1 MELSENAM
9 RAEIQKLGVAPIDGT
24 VPLSSC
30 VEQLLSAFEGMRS
43 QVAAS
48 RSKWD
53 EMMGALSEVS
63 EQTQTM
69 KKQVEAQSMKK
80 QVEAQSLKKQVEA
93 QSMKKQVE
101 AQSMKK
107 QVEAQSLKKQVEA
120 QSMKKQVEAQSLKK
134 QAEEAVKD
142 SDQQDSVKEAEVSE
156 GYSHVKEMQ
165 EMIVEALEQ

>member
-24 VPLSSC
+24 APLSSC

-63 EQTQTM
+63 EQAQTM

-80 QVEAQSLKKQVEA
+80 QV
-93 QSMKKQVE
+93 
-101 AQSMKK
+101 
-107 QVEAQSLKKQVEA
+107 
-120 QSMKKQVEAQSLKK
+120 
-134 QAEEAVKD
+134 EEAVKD

>member
-1 MELSENAM
+1 MELSVNAL

-24 VPLSSC
+24 APLSSC

-63 EQTQTM
+63 EQVQTM

-80 QVEAQSLKKQVEA
+80 QVEAQT
-93 QSMKKQVE
+93 M
-101 AQSMKK
+101 
-107 QVEAQSLKKQVEA
+107 
-120 QSMKKQVEAQSLKK
+120 KK

-142 SDQQDSVKEAEVSE
+142 SDQQDSVKDAEVSE
-156 GYSHVKEMQ
+156 GCSHVKEMQ

>member
-24 VPLSSC
+24 APLSSC

-93 QSMKKQVE
+93 QSMKRQVE

-107 QVEAQSLKKQVEA
+107 QV
-120 QSMKKQVEAQSLKK
+120 
-134 QAEEAVKD
+134 EEAVKD

>member
-24 VPLSSC
+24 APLSSC

-63 EQTQTM
+63 EQAQTM
-69 KKQVEAQSMKK
+69 
-80 QVEAQSLKKQVEA
+80 KKQVEA

-107 QVEAQSLKKQVEA
+107 QV
-120 QSMKKQVEAQSLKK
+120 
-134 QAEEAVKD
+134 EEAVKD

>member
-24 VPLSSC
+24 APLSSC

-93 QSMKKQVE
+93 QSLKKQVEAQSLKRQVEAQSMKRQVE

-107 QVEAQSLKKQVEA
+107 QV
-120 QSMKKQVEAQSLKK
+120 
-134 QAEEAVKD
+134 EEAVKD

>member
-1 MELSENAM
+1 MELSENAL

-24 VPLSSC
+24 APLSSC

-63 EQTQTM
+63 EQAQTV

-80 QVEAQSLKKQVEA
+80 QVEAQSMKKQVEEA

-107 QVEAQSLKKQVEA
+107 QVEAQSLKKQVE
-120 QSMKKQVEAQSLKK
+120 
-134 QAEEAVKD
+134 EAVKD

-156 GYSHVKEMQ
+156 GCAHVKEMQ

>member
-24 VPLSSC
+24 APLSSC

-80 QVEAQSLKKQVEA
+80 QVEAQSMKKQVEA

-101 AQSMKK
+101 AQSM
-107 QVEAQSLKKQVEA
+107 
-120 QSMKKQVEAQSLKK
+120 KK

>member
-24 VPLSSC
+24 APLSSC

-80 QVEAQSLKKQVEA
+80 QVEAQS
-93 QSMKKQVE
+93 
-101 AQSMKK
+101 MKK

-120 QSMKKQVEAQSLKK
+120 QSMKRQVEAQSMKK
-134 QAEEAVKD
+134 QVEEAVKD

>member
-1 MELSENAM
+1 MELSENVM

-24 VPLSSC
+24 APLSSC

-63 EQTQTM
+63 EQAQT
-69 KKQVEAQSMKK
+69 MKK

-93 QSMKKQVE
+93 QSLKR
-101 AQSMKK
+101 

-120 QSMKKQVEAQSLKK
+120 QSLKKQVE
-134 QAEEAVKD
+134 EVVKD

>member
-24 VPLSSC
+24 APLSSC

-80 QVEAQSLKKQVEA
+80 QVEAQS
-93 QSMKKQVE
+93 
-101 AQSMKK
+101 MKK
-107 QVEAQSLKKQVEA
+107 QVEAQSLKR
-120 QSMKKQVEAQSLKK
+120 QVEAQSLKK

>member
-24 VPLSSC
+24 APLSSC

-63 EQTQTM
+63 EQAQSL
-69 KKQVEAQSMKK
+69 KKQVQ
-80 QVEAQSLKKQVEA
+80 AQSLKKQVEA
-93 QSMKKQVE
+93 QSM
-101 AQSMKK
+101 
-107 QVEAQSLKKQVEA
+107 
-120 QSMKKQVEAQSLKK
+120 KK

>member
-1 MELSENAM
+1 MELSENAL

-24 VPLSSC
+24 APLSSC

-69 KKQVEAQSMKK
+69 KKQVEAQSLKR
-80 QVEAQSLKKQVEA
+80 QAEEAQSL
-93 QSMKKQVE
+93 
-101 AQSMKK
+101 
-107 QVEAQSLKKQVEA
+107 
-120 QSMKKQVEAQSLKK
+120 KKQVEAQSLKK
-134 QAEEAVKD
+134 QAEEAVKV
-142 SDQQDSVKEAEVSE
+142 SDHQDSVKDAEVSE

>member
-1 MELSENAM
+1 MELSENAL

-24 VPLSSC
+24 APLSSC

-63 EQTQTM
+63 EQAQT
-69 KKQVEAQSMKK
+69 MKK

-93 QSMKKQVE
+93 QS
-101 AQSMKK
+101 
-107 QVEAQSLKKQVEA
+107 LKKQV
-120 QSMKKQVEAQSLKK
+120 
-134 QAEEAVKD
+134 EEAVKD

>member
-24 VPLSSC
+24 APLSSC

-69 KKQVEAQSMKK
+69 KKQVEAQS
-80 QVEAQSLKKQVEA
+80 L
-93 QSMKKQVE
+93 KKQVE

-107 QVEAQSLKKQVEA
+107 QVEAQSLKR
-120 QSMKKQVEAQSLKK
+120 QVEAQSLKK

>member
-24 VPLSSC
+24 APLSSC

-107 QVEAQSLKKQVEA
+107 QVEAQS
-120 QSMKKQVEAQSLKK
+120 MKKQV
-134 QAEEAVKD
+134 EEAVKD

>member
-24 VPLSSC
+24 APLSSC

-93 QSMKKQVE
+93 
-101 AQSMKK
+101 
-107 QVEAQSLKKQVEA
+107 
-120 QSMKKQVEAQSLKK
+120 
-134 QAEEAVKD
+134 VKD
-142 SDQQDSVKEAEVSE
+142 SDQQDCVKEAEVSE

>member
-1 MELSENAM
+1 MELSENAL

-24 VPLSSC
+24 APLSSC

-63 EQTQTM
+63 EQAQTM
-69 KKQVEAQSMKK
+69 KKQAVEAQSMKK
-80 QVEAQSLKKQVEA
+80 QAEA

-107 QVEAQSLKKQVEA
+107 QV
-120 QSMKKQVEAQSLKK
+120 
-134 QAEEAVKD
+134 EEAVKD

>member
-1 MELSENAM
+1 MELSENAL

-24 VPLSSC
+24 APLSSC

-63 EQTQTM
+63 KQTQTM
-69 KKQVEAQSMKK
+69 KRQAEAQSLKRQAEEAQSMKK
-80 QVEAQSLKKQVEA
+80 QAEAQSLKKQVEA
-93 QSMKKQVE
+93 QS
-101 AQSMKK
+101 
-107 QVEAQSLKKQVEA
+107 LKR
-120 QSMKKQVEAQSLKK
+120 
-134 QAEEAVKD
+134 QAEV

>member
-1 MELSENAM
+1 MELSENAL
-9 RAEIQKLGVAPIDGT
+9 RAEIQKMGVAPIDGT
-24 VPLSSC
+24 APLSSC

-63 EQTQTM
+63 EQAQT
-69 KKQVEAQSMKK
+69 
-80 QVEAQSLKKQVEA
+80 
-93 QSMKKQVE
+93 
-101 AQSMKK
+101 
-107 QVEAQSLKKQVEA
+107 
-120 QSMKKQVEAQSLKK
+120 MKKQVEAQSLKK

>member
-24 VPLSSC
+24 APLSSC

-80 QVEAQSLKKQVEA
+80 QVEAQS
-93 QSMKKQVE
+93 M
-101 AQSMKK
+101 
-107 QVEAQSLKKQVEA
+107 
-120 QSMKKQVEAQSLKK
+120 KK

>member
-24 VPLSSC
+24 APLSSC

-69 KKQVEAQSMKK
+69 KR
-80 QVEAQSLKKQVEA
+80 QVEA

-120 QSMKKQVEAQSLKK
+120 QSLKKQV
-134 QAEEAVKD
+134 EEAVKD

>member
-1 MELSENAM
+1 MELSENAL

-24 VPLSSC
+24 APLSSC

-43 QVAAS
+43 QVATS

-63 EQTQTM
+63 EQAQTM
-69 KKQVEAQSMKK
+69 KKQVEAQSMKR
-80 QVEAQSLKKQVEA
+80 QAE
-93 QSMKKQVE
+93 
-101 AQSMKK
+101 
-107 QVEAQSLKKQVEA
+107 
-120 QSMKKQVEAQSLKK
+120 EAQSLKK
-134 QAEEAVKD
+134 QAGEAVKD

>member
-1 MELSENAM
+1 MELSENAL
-9 RAEIQKLGVAPIDGT
+9 RAEIQKLGVASIDGT
-24 VPLSSC
+24 APLSSC

-63 EQTQTM
+63 EQ
-69 KKQVEAQSMKK
+69 
-80 QVEAQSLKKQVEA
+80 AQSLKR
-93 QSMKKQVE
+93 
-101 AQSMKK
+101 
-107 QVEAQSLKKQVEA
+107 
-120 QSMKKQVEAQSLKK
+120 QVEAQSLKK

-156 GYSHVKEMQ
+156 GCTHVKEMQ

>member
-24 VPLSSC
+24 APLSSC

-63 EQTQTM
+63 EQAQT
-69 KKQVEAQSMKK
+69 
-80 QVEAQSLKKQVEA
+80 
-93 QSMKKQVE
+93 
-101 AQSMKK
+101 
-107 QVEAQSLKKQVEA
+107 
-120 QSMKKQVEAQSLKK
+120 MKKQVEAQSLKK

>member
-1 MELSENAM
+1 MELSENAL

-24 VPLSSC
+24 APLSSC

-80 QVEAQSLKKQVEA
+80 QVEAQS
-93 QSMKKQVE
+93 
-101 AQSMKK
+101 MKK
-107 QVEAQSLKKQVEA
+107 QVEAQSLKKQV
-120 QSMKKQVEAQSLKK
+120 
-134 QAEEAVKD
+134 EAVKD

>member
-24 VPLSSC
+24 APLSSC

-80 QVEAQSLKKQVEA
+80 QVEAQS
-93 QSMKKQVE
+93 MKKQV
-101 AQSMKK
+101 
-107 QVEAQSLKKQVEA
+107 
-120 QSMKKQVEAQSLKK
+120 
-134 QAEEAVKD
+134 EEAVKD

>member
-24 VPLSSC
+24 APLSSC

-69 KKQVEAQSMKK
+69 KKQVEEVQSM
-80 QVEAQSLKKQVEA
+80 
-93 QSMKKQVE
+93 
-101 AQSMKK
+101 
-107 QVEAQSLKKQVEA
+107 
-120 QSMKKQVEAQSLKK
+120 KK

>member
-1 MELSENAM
+1 MELSENAL

-24 VPLSSC
+24 APLSSC

-63 EQTQTM
+63 EQAQTV

-80 QVEAQSLKKQVEA
+80 QVEAQSMKKQVEEAQSMKKQVEEA

-107 QVEAQSLKKQVEA
+107 QVEAQSLKKQVE
-120 QSMKKQVEAQSLKK
+120 
-134 QAEEAVKD
+134 EAVKD

-156 GYSHVKEMQ
+156 GCAHVKEMQ

>member
-24 VPLSSC
+24 APLSSC

-69 KKQVEAQSMKK
+69 KKQVEAQS
-80 QVEAQSLKKQVEA
+80 LKKQVEA

-107 QVEAQSLKKQVEA
+107 QVEAQSLKR
-120 QSMKKQVEAQSLKK
+120 QVEAQSLKK

>member
-24 VPLSSC
+24 APLSSC

-80 QVEAQSLKKQVEA
+80 QVEAQS
-93 QSMKKQVE
+93 MKKQVE

-120 QSMKKQVEAQSLKK
+120 QSMKKQV
-134 QAEEAVKD
+134 EEAVKD

>member
-24 VPLSSC
+24 APLSSC

-53 EMMGALSEVS
+53 EMMSALSEVS

-69 KKQVEAQSMKK
+69 KKQVEAQSMKR
-80 QVEAQSLKKQVEA
+80 QAEAQSLKR
-93 QSMKKQVE
+93 
-101 AQSMKK
+101 
-107 QVEAQSLKKQVEA
+107 
-120 QSMKKQVEAQSLKK
+120 

-165 EMIVEALEQ
+165 EMIVEALER

>member
-9 RAEIQKLGVAPIDGT
+9 RAEILKLGVAPIDGT
-24 VPLSSC
+24 APLSSC

-63 EQTQTM
+63 EQAQT
-69 KKQVEAQSMKK
+69 
-80 QVEAQSLKKQVEA
+80 
-93 QSMKKQVE
+93 
-101 AQSMKK
+101 
-107 QVEAQSLKKQVEA
+107 
-120 QSMKKQVEAQSLKK
+120 MKKQVEAQSLKK

-165 EMIVEALEQ
+165 EMIVEAL

>member
-1 MELSENAM
+1 MELSENAL

-24 VPLSSC
+24 APLSSC

-63 EQTQTM
+63 EQAQTM
-69 KKQVEAQSMKK
+69 KKQVEAQSLKK

-107 QVEAQSLKKQVEA
+107 QVEAQS
-120 QSMKKQVEAQSLKK
+120 MKKQVEAQSLKK
-134 QAEEAVKD
+134 QVEAVKD

>member
-24 VPLSSC
+24 APLSSC

-53 EMMGALSEVS
+53 EMMSALSEVS
-63 EQTQTM
+63 EQ
-69 KKQVEAQSMKK
+69 AQSMKR
-80 QVEAQSLKKQVEA
+80 
-93 QSMKKQVE
+93 
-101 AQSMKK
+101 
-107 QVEAQSLKKQVEA
+107 
-120 QSMKKQVEAQSLKK
+120 

>member
-1 MELSENAM
+1 MELSENAL

-24 VPLSSC
+24 APLSSC

-63 EQTQTM
+63 KQTQTM
-69 KKQVEAQSMKK
+69 KRQAEAQSLKRQAEEAQSMKK
-80 QVEAQSLKKQVEA
+80 QAEAQSLKKQVEA
-93 QSMKKQVE
+93 QSLKR
-101 AQSMKK
+101 
-107 QVEAQSLKKQVEA
+107 QVEAQSL
-120 QSMKKQVEAQSLKK
+120 KKQVEAQSLKK
-134 QAEEAVKD
+134 QAEEAVKV

>member
-24 VPLSSC
+24 APLSSC

-63 EQTQTM
+63 EQAQTM
-69 KKQVEAQSMKK
+69 KKQVEAQSMKRQAEEAQSMKK

-93 QSMKKQVE
+93 QSL
-101 AQSMKK
+101 KK
-107 QVEAQSLKKQVEA
+107 QVEAQSLKKQV
-120 QSMKKQVEAQSLKK
+120 
-134 QAEEAVKD
+134 EAVKD

>member
-24 VPLSSC
+24 APLSSC

-53 EMMGALSEVS
+53 EMMSALSEVS

-69 KKQVEAQSMKK
+69 KKQVEAQSMKR
-80 QVEAQSLKKQVEA
+80 QAEAQSLKR
-93 QSMKKQVE
+93 
-101 AQSMKK
+101 
-107 QVEAQSLKKQVEA
+107 
-120 QSMKKQVEAQSLKK
+120 